1 MGHPRGGRRSRTLTT
16 DALRNSLWSSAMLLR
31 AVNIA
36 KYQLERLLLRG
47 VYARLLVIALTIGL
61 VSVVGGMTLASI
73 DETEG
78 PRSAIWWAF
87 LRLTDP
93 GYLGDDQGAARRVVS
108 TALTIAGYVLFMGSL
123 VAIMTQWLNERIRTL
138 ERGLTPIAL
147 RRHLV
152 VVGWTS
158 RTAVIAREMFESV
171 ARVRRFLA
179 LYEARVLK
187 LVFLVEDLDARIR
200 HDLRRR
206 VGSKW
211 RERDVAMR
219 SGSALDVQDLARAD
233 IAHASA
239 ILIPADDVGP
249 SEGAADAR
257 IVKTL
262 LSVSQHLES
271 TPDDEMPLVV
281 TELFDAHKLSIARRA
296 YGGPLE
302 IVCSDQLVGRLLAL
316 TVLNPGLAA
325 VFDELLAHGE
335 GCEVHIVE
343 ATELAG
349 ETVDAIRRRLPTGI
363 FLGFVSPRERSFE
376 PLLCPPSDQVMA
388 EDDRLVVVAESH
400 EAALPVPASLR
411 ADDDEEAIPT
421 TVASPDVSA
430 PERVLV
436 IGWSDRVPDL
446 VIELRQHHGEDL
458 TIDLLSAVPRA
469 DREIELDA
477 HEGLGALGHLEGD
490 VTRRA
495 VIARHLT
502 EAYDCIVLMASD
514 WLATG
519 AQSDARTVLCYM
531 LVRDELERRGW
542 DTPVVV
548 ELMDASNV
556 ALLPD
561 GEGEVVVSPLVI
573 GRVLAHV
580 TLRREL
586 RAVYDDLFDASG
598 PAVRARKAGH
608 YGAAGNTWTFEQL
621 SELTARRGDVL
632 LGLLTP
638 DGPHKV
644 TLNPDKASR
653 WKVDKT
659 TELVVLGTA

>member
-1 MGHPRGGRRSRTLTT
+1 
-16 DALRNSLWSSAMLLR
+16 MLLR

-47 VYARLLVIALTIGL
+47 AYARLLVMALAIGL
-61 VSVVGGMTLASI
+61 VSVAGGMALAAI
-73 DETEG
+73 DDAEA

-93 GYLGDDQGAARRVVS
+93 GYLGDDQGAARRAVS
-108 TALTIAGYVLFMGSL
+108 TVLTIAGYVLFMGSL
-123 VAIMTQWLNERIRTL
+123 VAIMTQWLNESIRTL

-206 VGSKW
+206 VGTKW

-343 ATELAG
+343 APQLEG
-349 ETVDAIRRRLPTGI
+349 ETVAQIRRHLPAGLL
-363 FLGFVSPRERSFE
+363 LGFVSPHERSFV
-376 PLLCPPSDQVMA
+376 PLLCPAADDVLA

-400 EAALPVPASLR
+400 EHALPSAL
-411 ADDDEEAIPT
+411 AMAAEDDE
-421 TVASPDVSA
+421 DVSPNTVESSDRDA

-446 VIELRQHHGEDL
+446 VIELREHHGTAL
-458 TIDLLSAVPRA
+458 TIDLLSAVTRVE
-469 DREIELDA
+469 REVELDG
-477 HEGLGALGHLEGD
+477 HEGLGELGHIEGD

-495 VIARHLT
+495 VITRHLT
-502 EAYDCIVLMASD
+502 DAYDCIVLMASD

-531 LVRDELERRGW
+531 LVRDELERQGRS
-542 DTPVVV
+542 TPVVV

-586 RAVYDDLFDASG
+586 RAVYDDLFDAAG
-598 PAVRARKAGH
+598 PAVRSRKAGH
-608 YGAAGNTWTFEQL
+608 YGAAGRTWTFQQL
-621 SELTARRGDVL
+621 SRLVDRRGDVL
-632 LGLLTP
+632 LGVMTP
-638 DGPHKV
+638 DGPDKV
-644 TLNPDKASR
+644 TINPDKDSR
-653 WKVDKT
+653 WKVDEH
-659 TELVVLGTA
+659 TELVVLGEG

>member
-1 MGHPRGGRRSRTLTT
+1 
-16 DALRNSLWSSAMLLR
+16 MLLR

-47 VYARLLVIALTIGL
+47 AYARLLVMALAIGV
-61 VSVVGGMTLASI
+61 VSVGGGMALAAI
-73 DETEG
+73 DESEA

-93 GYLGDDQGAARRVVS
+93 GYLGDDQGAARRGVS
-108 TALTIAGYVLFMGSL
+108 TVLTIAGYVLFMGSL
-123 VAIMTQWLNERIRTL
+123 VAIMTQWLNESIRTL
-138 ERGLTPIAL
+138 ERGLTPIAQ
-147 RRHLV
+147 RGHLV

-179 LYEARVLK
+179 LYEARALK
-187 LVFLVEDLDARIR
+187 LVFLVEDLDAKIR

-206 VGSKW
+206 VGAKW
-211 RERDVAMR
+211 RERYVAMR

-239 ILIPADDVGP
+239 ILIPADDTGL

-271 TPDDEMPLVV
+271 TPEDEMPLVV
-281 TELFDAHKLSIARRA
+281 TELFDAHKLSVARRA

-325 VFDELLAHGE
+325 TFDELLAHGE
-335 GCEVHIVE
+335 GCEVHIIE
-343 ATELAG
+343 APELAG
-349 ETVDAIRRRLPTGI
+349 ETVKQIRQRLPKGI
-363 FLGFVSPRERSFE
+363 LLGYVSPHERSFV
-376 PLLCPPSDQVMA
+376 PCLCPAGDAVLA

-400 EAALPVPASLR
+400 EDAIPVAS
-411 ADDDEEAIPT
+411 ATNDDDEDIG
-421 TVASPDVSA
+421 PDSVESTDREA

-446 VIELRQHHGEDL
+446 VIELREHHGTDL
-458 TIDLLSAVPRA
+458 SIDLLSAVTRA
-469 DREIELDA
+469 EREVELDA
-477 HEGLGALGHLEGD
+477 HEGLGELGHLEGD

-531 LVRDELERRGW
+531 LVRDELARQERT
-542 DTPVVV
+542 TPVVV

-586 RAVYDDLFDASG
+586 RAVYDELFDTAG
-598 PAVRARKAGH
+598 PAVRSRKAGH
-608 YGAAGNTWTFEQL
+608 YGATGRTWTFGQL
-621 SELTARRGDVL
+621 SRLAERRNDVL
-632 LGLLTP
+632 LGVMTP
-638 DGPHKV
+638 DGPDKV
-644 TLNPDKASR
+644 TLNPDKDSR
-653 WKVDKT
+653 WKVDET
-659 TELVVLGTA
+659 TELIVLGEA